1 MFFYSAVVAAFLVWL
16 WRKDDAIEHADYSL
30 ILNAAAIIFLA
41 CVISAT
47 PNMINTSKVIS
58 TEFRT
63 IEVVDK
69 HIETYWQSWE
79 NEKYHFQLGEED
91 ELIHSG
97 GFSVSKK
104 YYDSVQIG
112 DEIPVC
118 VYTGILGKQ
127 FYSFFEDPKKDY
139 YDYNQWTCE
148 EYQKYLSE
156 Q

>member
-16 WRKDDAIEHADYSL
+16 WRKDNAIEHADYSL

-41 CVISAT
+41 CAISAT
-47 PNMINTSKVIS
+47 PNMINSSKVIS

-79 NEKYHFQLGEED
+79 NKEYNFQLREED

-112 DEIPVC
+112 DEIPVGI
-118 VYTGILGKQ
+118 YTGILGKQ
-127 FYSFFEDPKKDY
+127 FYSFFEDPNEDFY
-139 YDYNQWTCE
+139 GYNRWTRE